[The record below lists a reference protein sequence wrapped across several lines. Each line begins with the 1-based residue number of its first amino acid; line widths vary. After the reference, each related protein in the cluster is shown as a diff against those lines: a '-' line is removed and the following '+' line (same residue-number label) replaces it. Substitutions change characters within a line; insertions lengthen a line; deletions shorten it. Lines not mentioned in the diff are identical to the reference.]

1 MWSDNESPVD
11 LLRFHYL
18 AQGISDILD
27 NENLLPTT
35 IGVFGDWG
43 SGKSTLLNQV
53 IRNVSERGGTLCLT
67 FNGWLF
73 EGYEDAKSA
82 LMGNILD
89 GIHAYA
95 KEHKTLTDAVQ
106 ETMTG
111 LLGRID
117 WLQMTK
123 IGVQYGLPSLAVTPL
138 APLALLGGLAG
149 PLQQLFGKADEAE
162 SPHLG
167 LIKGVFK
174 NAPTA
179 SEMRRGIREF
189 RRDFQKLLKN
199 AGVRRLVVVID
210 DLDRCLPPTVIETLE
225 AIKLFLFVENTA
237 FILGAD
243 ERLVQ
248 YAVLQRFPELPNTDL
263 AVGRDYLE
271 KLVQIPVRVPPLN
284 ATDTESYL
292 NLLFTQLHCR
302 ADVFDG
308 AVEHV
313 RSFKASD
320 LQALAF
326 EPDIARQIHA
336 THGVEFPPELDDDFH
351 MVTRISSILHNGL
364 GGSPRR
370 TKRFLNALLL
380 RVGLARARGL
390 TLNTRVLAKLML
402 LEYIKIDHFRRLALF
417 PTAPDGSLPA
427 LAEAEQAATA
437 RMAQG
442 GSGGKEAASAGVQ
455 KSEAVRVDS
464 ADESLVA
471 WTRDPWLGE
480 WLRLEPPLK
489 DEDLR
494 PYFYIAHD
502 QIRALTAS
510 TSKLSPFA
518 TNLLRDYISGP
529 LQQRRKALAQVGT
542 LASAD
547 ASAFL
552 AALTTRLRHADDAQ
566 ARDVQR
572 LLLDFVKQR
581 TDLLGELLTFY
592 RILPETN
599 VRAATP
605 VDLSQLPEI
614 SGQPDFISLIKQWA
628 ESTSNPLLASASR
641 EFLGQRET
649 N

>member
-27 NENLLPTT
+27 NEDLLPTT

-53 IRNVSERGGTLCLT
+53 VRNVSGRSGTLCLT

-73 EGYEDAKSA
+73 EDYEDAKSA

-89 GIHAYA
+89 GIHASA
-95 KEHKTLTDAVQ
+95 EEHKTLTDAVQ

-111 LLGRID
+111 LLSRID

-123 IGVQYGLPSLAVTPL
+123 IGVQYGLPALAGTPL
-138 APLALLGGLAG
+138 APLALIGGLAG
-149 PLQQLFGKADEAE
+149 PLRQLLGKADEAE

-167 LIKGVFK
+167 LVKGILK
-174 NAPTA
+174 SAPTG

-189 RRDFQKLLKN
+189 RRDFQQLLKD

-248 YAVLQRFPELPNTDL
+248 YAVLRRFPELPNTDL

-271 KLVQIPVRVPPLN
+271 KLVQIPIRVPPLS
-284 ATDTESYL
+284 ATDTEAYL
-292 NLLFTQLHCR
+292 NLLFTQLRCK
-302 ADVFDG
+302 AEVFDG

-313 RSFKASD
+313 RNFKAND

-326 EPDIARQIHA
+326 DPEVARQLHTRHSA
-336 THGVEFPPELDDDFH
+336 EFPPELDGDFR
-351 MVTRISSILHNGL
+351 MVTRITTTLHNGL

-380 RVGLARARGL
+380 RVRLADTRGL
-390 TLNTRVLAKLML
+390 ILDTKVLAKLML
-402 LEYIKIDHFRRLALF
+402 LEYIKIDYFRRLAQF

-427 LAEAEQAATA
+427 LAKAEVTSK
-437 RMAQG
+437 G
-442 GSGGKEAASAGVQ
+442 TEHEGSRDGEAALKGNRG
-455 KSEAVRVDS
+455 SEPARSVAVGD
-464 ADESLVA
+464 SLVS
-471 WTRDPWLGE
+471 WTEDPWLAE
-480 WLRLEPPLK
+480 WLRLEPSLAA
-489 DEDLR
+489 EDLR

-502 QIRALTAS
+502 QIRSLTAS
-510 TSKLSPFA
+510 TSKLSTLA
-518 TNLLRDYISGP
+518 TNLLRDYLNGS
-529 LQQRRKALAQVGT
+529 LQQRRTALAQVAT
-542 LASAD
+542 LAAPD

-552 AALTTRLRHADDAQ
+552 AALTARLRQADDAQ
-566 ARDVQR
+566 VRDLQR
-572 LLLDFVKQR
+572 LVLDFVNQR
-581 TDLLGELLTFY
+581 ADLAGELLAFY
-592 RILPETN
+592 RTLPETN
-599 VRAATP
+599 VMPATP
-605 VDLSQLPEI
+605 VSLSQLPGV
-614 SGQPDFISLIKQWA
+614 SVHPDFEPLVEQWA
-628 ESTSNPLLASASR
+628 KSTSNDLLASASR
-641 EFLGQRET
+641 DFIAQRGA